1 MDTTGGFL
9 SEFNEQLARY
19 IHDMRSFELLT
30 RDKETAIACR
40 LTLLMKQFTDGILD
54 IPYTAEFILAKWRIL
69 KDEGRSVSKLSDN
82 YGTIPADKLNAKM
95 EEYLIGLEQHVANK
109 DYASMKDILVKCN
122 LSQHLYFD
130 ILRDLE
136 KINPSD
142 PFISSLI
149 KIRDE
154 IIELRNTLITGNLRL
169 VIAFAKKFQGFGVSI
184 VDLIQEGNIALIR
197 GIEKFDPNRNLKFS
211 TYAAWWI
218 RQGFVRAIRNTSK
231 MIRLP
236 SHVYDMVMKIKQAQD
251 ALHLA
256 LKREPS
262 IEEISKT
269 TGFSVQKIEKVLNM
283 TSEPIS
289 LELSVNA
296 KLADSDAK
304 PKTLKDLIITE
315 EEDPYQILLRKD
327 MLEAM
332 QDSVNELPPTEQT
345 ILIHR
350 YGLEGE
356 EPKTLEEVG
365 VIIGASRERV
375 RQIEKDTILRLRT
388 DSKISAYIKE

>member
-1 MDTTGGFL
+1 M

-269 TGFSVQKIEKVLNM
+269 TGFSVQKI
-283 TSEPIS
+283 
-289 LELSVNA
+289 
-296 KLADSDAK
+296 
-304 PKTLKDLIITE
+304 
-315 EEDPYQILLRKD
+315 
-327 MLEAM
+327 
-332 QDSVNELPPTEQT
+332 
-345 ILIHR
+345 
-350 YGLEGE
+350 
-356 EPKTLEEVG
+356 
-365 VIIGASRERV
+365 
-375 RQIEKDTILRLRT
+375 
-388 DSKISAYIKE
+388 